1 MLSYVKYEFQKL
13 FSLKKKL
20 QDPFLWIRFNCL
32 KSANSVHLATKS
44 SEVVVLIWPIVSA
57 TRAGACVSFSATFFF
72 SRKQVLRHSNSLIII
87 ETLPKQ
93 SYKSMNN
100 VTSNDL
106 VFSRK

>member
-13 FSLKKKL
+13 FSVKKKL

-57 TRAGACVSFSATFFF
+57 TRAGACVSLSATFFF
-72 SRKQVLRHSNSLIII
+72 RGNKFYDSNSLSII

-100 VTSNDL
+100 VTLNDQ